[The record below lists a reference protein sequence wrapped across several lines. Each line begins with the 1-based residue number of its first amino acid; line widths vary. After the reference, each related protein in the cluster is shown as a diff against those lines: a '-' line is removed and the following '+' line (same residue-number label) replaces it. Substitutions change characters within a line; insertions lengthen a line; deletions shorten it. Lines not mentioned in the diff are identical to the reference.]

1 MAAAQLDIRTIIDR
15 LVEERQG
22 LRAAAADRA
31 TLDANRNALAYWQLE
46 LTRALARDALAR
58 PAAAAA

>member
-46 LTRALARDALAR
+46 LTPALARDALAR
-58 PAAAAA
+58 TAAAAA